1 MSLKSSLAT
10 AQFIKNGINDEDI
23 VLKSEGTQQY
33 SYNYVADAVLAILMV
48 MKKGKNKEAYN
59 VSDMKYNRS
68 LKEFAEIVAKKVN
81 RKVIFDYPDDIEKKG
96 HSNLVMTIMNSEKIK
111 QLGWD
116 VSEDIE
122 EKIDTTLKILK
133 SKD

>member
-1 MSLKSSLAT
+1 M
-10 AQFIKNGINDEDI
+10 KN
-23 VLKSEGTQQY
+23 
-33 SYNYVADAVLAILMV
+33 
-48 MKKGKNKEAYN
+48 
-59 VSDMKYNRS
+59 NRS

>member
-1 MSLKSSLAT
+1 
-10 AQFIKNGINDEDI
+10 
-23 VLKSEGTQQY
+23 
-33 SYNYVADAVLAILMV
+33 